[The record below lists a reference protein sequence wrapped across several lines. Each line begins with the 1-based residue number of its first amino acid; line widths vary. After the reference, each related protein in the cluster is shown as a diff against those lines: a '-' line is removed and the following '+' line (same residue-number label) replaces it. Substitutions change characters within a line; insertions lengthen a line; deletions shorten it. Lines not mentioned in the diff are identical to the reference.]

1 MAGPLAEPVRRARCG
16 CGQVELHASGEPRRV
31 GLCHC
36 FDCRKLHSAPV
47 SAFAIF
53 SRASVALSG
62 PEGGALPHDALRTYE
77 RRPGDRCAFC
87 TRCGAH
93 VFGVVDRSDEIE
105 IYLGSFDETNV
116 FAPSYELWMIR
127 REQWLGE
134 LPTLT
139 RHFERDR
146 VDAADR

>member
-1 MAGPLAEPVRRARCG
+1 MAGPLAEPVRRARCV

-36 FDCRKLHSAPV
+36 LDCRKLNGAPV
-47 SAFAIF
+47 SAYAIF
-53 SRASVALSG
+53 PRSAVLLTG
-62 PEGGALPHDALRTYE
+62 PERGPLPHGTLGTFLNQQGCRN
-77 RRPGDRCAFC
+77 AFC

-93 VFGVVDRSDEIE
+93 VFGVKAGSEEIDLL
-105 IYLGSFDETNV
+105 LGSFDETNV
-116 FAPSYELWMIR
+116 FTPTYELWTIR
-127 REQWLGE
+127 REQWLGN

-146 VDAADR
+146 VDG